1 MSAAGMRST
10 RLSLFV
16 GLILAG
22 ALAGACTS
30 DIDALTPAQREAV
43 AAFVTSEPPSPQR
56 PLDAQFGRRVKL
68 LGYEVDRAHWRP
80 GETMRVTWYWQ
91 VLAPPGEGWALFT
104 HIEDRGSGR
113 VLQQDGNGTLRWLY
127 GPDRWRAGQFVRD
140 VQDLHLPLDWT
151 GSSADVYVGMA
162 REGARMRVTGAAPH
176 SDDQVL
182 ALNVQTPGASSVE
195 GKTGTVPQVAVVQT
209 KEPPRL
215 DGSLLD
221 PAWRAARGTSTFVET
236 REGGPGQFE
245 ASAKLLWD
253 KRYLYV
259 GVEVND
265 DLLRASD
272 TKRDAHLWEQDC
284 VELMI
289 DPDGDERGYFE
300 IQVSPRGVVFD
311 TRYDARRVP
320 KPFGHVGWDSGARVG
335 VSTRGTLDDRE
346 ADAGYTVEIA
356 IPWQAFSLQGQPS
369 TAPAIGDEWRAN
381 LYVMDLGREQQ
392 RATAWSPLGIG
403 DFHVPKRFG
412 ILAFEGKPEDMRGKN
427 QPRIIAPNRLPGTLG
442 RRSGFDSRVKDTL
455 MDERETRRRLESS
468 GGGH

>member
-1 MSAAGMRST
+1 
-10 RLSLFV
+10 
-16 GLILAG
+16 
-22 ALAGACTS
+22 
-30 DIDALTPAQREAV
+30 
-43 AAFVTSEPPSPQR
+43 
-56 PLDAQFGRRVKL
+56 
-68 LGYEVDRAHWRP
+68 
-80 GETMRVTWYWQ
+80 
-91 VLAPPGEGWALFT
+91 
-104 HIEDRGSGR
+104 
-113 VLQQDGNGTLRWLY
+113 
-127 GPDRWRAGQFVRD
+127 
-140 VQDLHLPLDWT
+140 
-151 GSSADVYVGMA
+151 
-162 REGARMRVTGAAPH
+162 
-176 SDDQVL
+176 
-182 ALNVQTPGASSVE
+182 
-195 GKTGTVPQVAVVQT
+195 
-209 KEPPRL
+209 
-215 DGSLLD
+215 
-221 PAWRAARGTSTFVET
+221 
-236 REGGPGQFE
+236 
-245 ASAKLLWD
+245 
-253 KRYLYV
+253 LYV

-289 DPDGDERGYFE
+289 DPDGDGRGYFE

-335 VSTRGTLDDRE
+335 VSARGTLDDRE

-369 TAPAIGDEWRAN
+369 TAPALGDEWRAN

-412 ILAFEGKPEDMRGKN
+412 ILAFEGPPEDMRGKN
-427 QPRIIAPNRLPGTLG
+427 QPRIIAPNRLPGTLE

-455 MDERETRRRLESS
+455 MDERGTRRRLESS

>member
-1 MSAAGMRST
+1 MRST

>member
-1 MSAAGMRST
+1 MSATGMRST

-16 GLILAG
+16 GLIV
-22 ALAGACTS
+22 AGACTS
-30 DIDALTPAQREAV
+30 GIDALTPAQREAV

-56 PLDAQFGRRVKL
+56 QLDAQFGRRVKL
-68 LGYEVDRAHWRP
+68 LGYDVDRGRWRP

-91 VLAPPGEGWALFT
+91 VLAPPGDGSALFT
-104 HIEDRGSGR
+104 HIRDRATGR
-113 VLQQDGNGTLRWLY
+113 VLRQDGNGTLRWLY
-127 GPDRWRAGQFVRD
+127 GPEHWRAGQFLRD

-176 SDDQVL
+176 SADQVL
-182 ALNVQTPGASSVE
+182 AFNVPTPGASIAF
-195 GKTGTVPQVAVVQT
+195 GTTRAVPKVAVVQT
-209 KEPPRL
+209 KEAPRL

-221 PAWRAARGTSTFVET
+221 PVWSAALGTSTFVET

-289 DPDGDERGYFE
+289 DPDGDGRAYFE

-311 TRYDARRVP
+311 TRYDARRLP
-320 KPFGHVGWDSGARVG
+320 KPFGHVGWDSGTRVG
-335 VSTRGTLDDRE
+335 VSTRGALDDRE

-356 IPWQAFSLQGQPS
+356 IPWQAFSLEGQPS

-381 LYVMDLGREQQ
+381 LYVMNLGQAQQ
-392 RATAWSPLGIG
+392 RATAWSPVEIG

-412 ILAFEGKPEDMRGKN
+412 ILAFEGPPEDMRGKN
-427 QPRIIAPNRLPGTLG
+427 QPTIIAPNRLPGTLE
-442 RRSGFDSRVKDTL
+442 RRSGFDSRVGDTL

>member
-1 MSAAGMRST
+1 MSAAGMGST

-22 ALAGACTS
+22 SLAGACTS
-30 DIDALTPAQREAV
+30 DTDALTPAQREAV
-43 AAFVTSEPPSPQR
+43 AAFITNEAPSPQR
-56 PLDAQFGRRVKL
+56 QLDAQFGRRVKL
-68 LGYEVDRAHWRP
+68 LGYDVDRAHWRP

-113 VLQQDGNGTLRWLY
+113 VLRQDGNGTLRWLY
-127 GPDRWRAGQFVRD
+127 GPDHWRAGQFVRD
-140 VQDLHLPLDWT
+140 VQDLHLPLDWI

-162 REGARMRVTGAAPH
+162 REGARMRITGAAPH

-182 ALNVQTPGASSVE
+182 AVHVPTPSAE
-195 GKTGTVPQVAVVQT
+195 GKTRGVPQVAVVQA

-221 PAWRAARGTSTFVET
+221 PAWRAAPGTSTFVET

-289 DPDGDERGYFE
+289 DPDGDGRGYFE

-335 VSTRGTLDDRE
+335 VSARGTLDDRE

-356 IPWQAFSLQGQPS
+356 IPWQAFSLEGQSS

-412 ILAFEGKPEDMRGKN
+412 ILAFEGPPEDMRGKN
-427 QPRIIAPNRLPGTLG
+427 QPRIIAPNRLPGTLE